1 MLQPVPTLVK
11 PYFHLRST
19 LSIERTR
26 DRLTVFSSPA
36 FGGTSANPEGGPP
49 LSGVALLRGRR
60 RILADTITA
69 RVTTAQRTYES

>member
-49 LSGVALLRGRR
+49 LLVVALPSSGLDRSR
-60 RILADTITA
+60 TA
-69 RVTTAQRTYES
+69 GVTTTQRTYES